1 MIELLFLA
9 KDKGEDWRE
18 EEEGREGGKG
28 DEGRERDMERNREME
43 GEKNMCRFQ
52 LKLVGR
58 VVSTVWRHL
67 VFSNTVRIR

>member
-1 MIELLFLA
+1 M
-9 KDKGEDWRE
+9 K
-18 EEEGREGGKG
+18 
-28 DEGRERDMERNREME
+28 RNRERWK
-43 GEKNMCRFQ
+43 GGKNMCRFQ

>member
-1 MIELLFLA
+1 
-9 KDKGEDWRE
+9 
-18 EEEGREGGKG
+18 
-28 DEGRERDMERNREME
+28 MERNRERWKR
-43 GEKNMCRFQ
+43 GKNMCRFQ